1 MKSFDCKA
9 CKVSADRSI
18 FLTKLFKKLSRG
30 GEERS
35 AEAAVYSRRMA
46 TARFP
51 TPGNTWD
58 YLVTFILSDG
68 TQLELHTREDEY
80 QNLTAG
86 SNGNLIWEG
95 ETFLHFEP
103 QTD

>member
-18 FLTKLFKKLSRG
+18 FLTRLFKKLTRG
-30 GEERS
+30 GKEQSS
-35 AEAAVYSRRMA
+35 AAMITALDMT

-58 YLVTFILSDG
+58 YLASFTLEDG
-68 TQLELHTREDEY
+68 RPVQLNTTEEQYHALKTGSTGV
-80 QNLTAG
+80 LT
-86 SNGNLIWEG
+86 WEG
-95 ETFLHFEP
+95 DTFLSFEP
-103 QTD
+103 ME

>member
-18 FLTKLFKKLSRG
+18 FLTKLFKKLTRG
-30 GEERS
+30 GKEQSS
-35 AEAAVYSRRMA
+35 AAMITALDMT

-58 YLVTFILSDG
+58 YLASFTLEDG
-68 TQLELHTREDEY
+68 TELRLNISETEY
-80 QNLTAG
+80 QALTIGSTGNLT
-86 SNGNLIWEG
+86 WEG
-95 ETFLHFEP
+95 ENFLCFEIAE
-103 QTD
+103 